1 MLAMCALTRGNNV
14 DGRKT
19 GKVTIVD
26 VARHAGV
33 SHTTVSWVIH
43 NDPRIT
49 QETKERVN
57 RSIRELNYHPN
68 LSARRLVRGR
78 SDTVA
83 MMAAFFSGPFEME
96 ILKGVEEGMSFSCGD
111 EGKAMSLFTTGGSD
125 ARARTMMESILYG
138 DAADGLMLLSIM
150 PPDDLVE
157 AFRERGRPLVVI
169 ESKVIG
175 ACSITSDNE
184 FGARLATEHLL
195 QKGYRRIAIVNGR
208 SSSLEP
214 HRSAEERLAGY
225 IETLGEWGIPYD
237 PSHLYELVYYDYQDG
252 LALGH
257 KVAKGGYDAV
267 FCAAGDA
274 VAMGLMSAFREAGLR
289 IPEDIALVGYDD
301 WYPARLLSPSMTTV
315 AQPLREM
322 GKRALLECLNGIASG
337 AESMKDGL
345 FDPKLVIRQSS

>member
-1 MLAMCALTRGNNV
+1 MAVEKRDR
-14 DGRKT
+14 DGDGGRN

-43 NDPRIT
+43 DDPRIT
-49 QETKERVN
+49 PETKERVN
-57 RSIRELNYHPN
+57 SSIRALNYHPN

-83 MMAAFFSGPFEME
+83 MMAAFFSGSFEME
-96 ILKGVEEGMSFSCGD
+96 ILNGVEEGMSSSSGY

-125 ARARTMMESILYG
+125 SRARAMMESILYG
-138 DAADGLMLLSIM
+138 DAADGLMLLSII

-169 ESKVIG
+169 EGKVRG

-184 FGARLATEHLL
+184 YGARMATEHLL
-195 QKGYRRIAIVNGR
+195 ERGYRRIAIVNGH
-208 SSSLEP
+208 SSKDDP
-214 HRSAEERLAGY
+214 HRSAEERLTGY
-225 IETLGEWGIPYD
+225 IETLGSWGIPYN
-237 PSHLYELVYYDYQDG
+237 PANFYEVYHYDYQVG
-252 LALGH
+252 LTLGE
-257 KVAKGGYDAV
+257 KVAVGGYDAV
-267 FCAAGDA
+267 FCGAGDA
-274 VAMGLMSAFREAGLR
+274 VAMGLMSAFREKGLR

-322 GKRALLECLNGIASG
+322 GKQALLECIKGITMG
-337 AESMKDGL
+337 AATMKDGL
-345 FDPKLVIRQSS
+345 FDPKLIVRQSS